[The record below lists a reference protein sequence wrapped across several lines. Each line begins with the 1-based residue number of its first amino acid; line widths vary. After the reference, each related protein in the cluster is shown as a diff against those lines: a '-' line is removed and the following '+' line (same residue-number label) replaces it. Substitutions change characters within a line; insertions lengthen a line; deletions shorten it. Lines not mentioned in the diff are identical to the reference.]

1 MQEFFLNCESAGR
14 TAHSQL
20 KWPTS
25 TEDLADCMDAMIPL
39 IGPTLDLGPKSEYS
53 QKYLLR
59 KMLLVVGEDRFGAG
73 ALDYLSVDRILAW
86 VPDAHK
92 NMAPLKGK
100 TGREVRRLFSC
111 GAPMVS
117 CWACMAQRGSTTNT
131 MFKTLAMA
139 TPSQLLRLAA
149 REDVSELTEPEGC
162 RPGLPWLCEQ
172 VLAGRHG

>member
-1 MQEFFLNCESAGR
+1 M
-14 TAHSQL
+14 
-20 KWPTS
+20 
-25 TEDLADCMDAMIPL
+25 
-39 IGPTLDLGPKSEYS
+39 
-53 QKYLLR
+53 LR
-59 KMLLVVGEDRFGAG
+59 KLLLVLGEDRFGAG
-73 ALDYLSVDRILAW
+73 AFDYLSVDCILAW

-111 GAPMVS
+111 GVPMVS
-117 CWACMAQRGSTTNT
+117 CWACMAQRGSTTNIR
-131 MFKTLAMA
+131 FKTLAMA